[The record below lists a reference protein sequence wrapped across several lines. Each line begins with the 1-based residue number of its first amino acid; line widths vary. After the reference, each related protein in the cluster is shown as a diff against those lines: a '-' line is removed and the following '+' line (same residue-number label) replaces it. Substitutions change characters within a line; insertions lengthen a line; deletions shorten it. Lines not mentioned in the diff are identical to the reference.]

1 MLTSDPT
8 LKAHNDHN
16 VYILGAGFSAAA
28 GLPLIKDF
36 MNRMRDAATWLG
48 PQADRERE
56 FAAIDRVLRFRLEVG
71 SPL

>member
-8 LKAHNDHN
+8 IKANNDHN
-16 VYILGAGFSAAA
+16 VHFLGAGSR
-28 GLPLIKDF
+28 LPLIKDF

-56 FAAIDRVLRFRLEVG
+56 FAAIDCVLRFRLEVG

>member
-8 LKAHNDHN
+8 IKAHNDHN
-16 VYILGAGFSAAA
+16 VYILGAGSR
-28 GLPLIKDF
+28 LPLIKDF